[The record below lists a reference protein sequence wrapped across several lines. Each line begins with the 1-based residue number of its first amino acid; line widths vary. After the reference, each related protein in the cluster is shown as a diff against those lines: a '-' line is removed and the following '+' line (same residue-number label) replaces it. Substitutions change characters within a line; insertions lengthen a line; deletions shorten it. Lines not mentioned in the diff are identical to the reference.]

1 VRNLGGGPARR
12 IVVASTAIVVLFAA
26 ALSVTLW
33 RYEVALSETQSAIA
47 ARQQSAQATK
57 AAEYFW
63 RVREAMNEY
72 LLAPSAAFDVEVTRQ
87 SATFTALV
95 SGLEQSDADA
105 RPLITRTEAAHAAF
119 VRSFNA
125 VRGTTPSSGARLNAT
140 LRVIDTNETSV
151 TSPLDALTTLY
162 VNEALQA
169 SANAASARGQALLIG
184 VIAGVLALIASILLG
199 AYSAISVA
207 TVLRRLATTSRVLS
221 EVAVE
226 MRAATREAAAAMSEQ
241 SSAVTETSATIAQ
254 LAASATAIAEN
265 ARSVAQAAEQTG
277 DTMREM
283 QETVEAIADRSLSLG
298 ERSQRIGQILELI
311 NDVADQTNLLALNAA
326 IEAARAGEAGRGFA
340 VVAVEVRKLAERSIE
355 STGSIREIIAAVR
368 DETNATILATEQGTR
383 QAHDVGE
390 LMSSTTSMLE
400 ESILA
405 TQQQK
410 SAADQVATAMSQ
422 IRQAADQLAAEQSQR
437 VTTSERLETLVNEL
451 EDVLSSYRVDTTAP
465 GR

>member
-1 VRNLGGGPARR
+1 MGRVTRGPVRR
-12 IVVASTAIVVLFAA
+12 IVVASTTIVVLFALA
-26 ALSVTLW
+26 ISLTLW
-33 RYEVALSETQSAIA
+33 QYEVAVSESQTAIA
-47 ARQQSAQATK
+47 TRAASAQATK

-63 RVREAMNEY
+63 RVRESMNEY
-72 LLAPSAAFDVEVTRQ
+72 LLAPSPALEAEVTTDSAAFR
-87 SATFTALV
+87 SLIA
-95 SGLEQSDADA
+95 GLRDDADA
-105 RPLITRTEAAHAAF
+105 RSLIANTQAAETTF
-119 VRSFNA
+119 VGSFNT
-125 VRGTTPSSGARLNAT
+125 VRGTKLSSGAKLNAA
-140 LRVIDTNETSV
+140 IDLLNIHEVDV
-151 TSPLDALTTLY
+151 TRPLDSLTNLY
-162 VNEALQA
+162 VNEALAA
-169 SANAASARGQALLIG
+169 SANAASARTQALIIG
-184 VIAGVLALIASILLG
+184 IIAAALALVGSILLG
-199 AYSAISVA
+199 TYSAISVA
-207 TVLRRLATTSRVLS
+207 RMVRRLGTTSRVLS

-277 DTMREM
+277 ETMREM

-298 ERSQRIGQILELI
+298 ERSQKIGQILELI

-355 STGSIREIIAAVR
+355 STSSIRDIITAVR

-390 LMSSTTSMLE
+390 LMGSTTSMLE

-437 VTTSERLETLVNEL
+437 VATSERLENLVHEL
-451 EDVLSSYRVDTTAP
+451 ESVLASYGVNATTP
-465 GR
+465 GG